1 LTGIITTGAVVAEA
15 VLTAMG
21 EVQEQEMVATVVV
34 VAVQKAIMVQGQV
47 TATQTEL
54 IMVKTETLL
63 TPARVEDVMEKV
75 VMGEQILV
83 EVVAEVLTLAM
94 VEQEALVLLL

>member
-1 LTGIITTGAVVAEA
+1 
-15 VLTAMG
+15 MG

-54 IMVKTETLL
+54 IMVKTESLL

-75 VMGEQILV
+75 VMREQILV
-83 EVVAEVLTLAM
+83 EVVEEVLTLAM